1 MATEMLKIF
10 FYNLF
15 SYFSNGETN
24 VSVEIHETLVLQSAS
39 IGPDGSSVDPEPL
52 QVASQSNTADSKAA
66 KTASRAFVEDSSSPE
81 GRGERRKPQDVGNA
95 VIARDVDKALP
106 KWSLCADSLSQDLS
120 TAVGNGSCNAECT
133 AAVGTEGDD
142 RDKLIIHKY
151 PAENVSSD
159 ETLPVSNTSNFTEEE
174 KSVCRVTEK
183 ETLAF
188 DLSEHSEVE
197 DFNSTNQDSAET
209 EHLIQAFPSTDFK
222 GSRCTDANV
231 NGELCALH
239 RLIRKQSSANLKS
252 AAQGQVQM
260 QKVMFNSPLF
270 SEGDFEMRILQ
281 EKVCL
286 EFVLLDSKEIHGYV
300 RVLNMT
306 YVKDVTVHYTKN
318 DWKIVRTA
326 KAEWVETVSNGTMDR
341 FKFTIPGRRSV
352 GYFHQIQWYG
362 GQQQRT
368 SLHYCL

>member
-1 MATEMLKIF
+1 MAAEMLKKF

-15 SYFSNGETN
+15 SYFSNEETN
-24 VSVEIHETLVLQSAS
+24 VLVLQSAS

-52 QVASQSNTADSKAA
+52 QVASESDAADPETA
-66 KTASRAFVEDSSSPE
+66 KTASPASVEDSSSPE
-81 GRGERRKPQDVGNA
+81 GCGGDCGKPASDQVVGNA
-95 VIARDVDKALP
+95 AAITRDVDNALP
-106 KWSLCADSLSQDLS
+106 KSSLCADSLYQDLS
-120 TAVGNGSCNAECT
+120 TAVGNDSCNAECA
-133 AAVGTEGDD
+133 AAVEAEGDE
-142 RDKLIIHKY
+142 RDKLC
-151 PAENVSSD
+151 PENVSSD
-159 ETLPVSNTSNFTEEE
+159 GTLPVSNTSNFTEDE
-174 KSVCRVTEK
+174 KGVCRVTEK
-183 ETLAF
+183 ETLAVEC
-188 DLSEHSEVE
+188 SEHSVVE

-209 EHLIQAFPSTDFK
+209 KHLIPAFPSTDFK

-239 RLIRKQSSANLKS
+239 CLIHKQSSVNLKL
-252 AAQGQVQM
+252 AAQTQVQM
-260 QKVMFNSPLF
+260 QKVRFNSPLF

-300 RVLNMT
+300 RVLNTT

-352 GYFHQIQWYG
+352 GNLSFSIKFNGMVDNNKGH
-362 GQQQRT
+362 
-368 SLHYCL
+368 HYTVAYETV